1 MAGNELI
8 VKKYGNRRLY
18 DTEASKYITLDE
30 LAAMLQ
36 GGRDVKVVDAK
47 SGTDLTK
54 TVLLQIIADQ
64 EKDRDLLPVAF
75 LKQLVQFGDASM
87 RDALQRYLGFGLDTF
102 LQAQKQMEQRY
113 RDFAGSFLN
122 PFGLFAPGQQPN
134 GPGAPMPGASM
145 PGAMPQSGPP
155 MPQPAPSAAAAAPPA
170 EPEPSETAE
179 DPPPDAPAGQS
190 PEDAESSR
198 AELEQLKAQMAE
210 MQKLLSKLGS

>member
-18 DTEASKYITLDE
+18 DTEASQYITLDE
-30 LAAMLQ
+30 LATMLQ

-47 SGTDLTK
+47 SGADLTK
-54 TVLLQIIADQ
+54 SVLLQIIAEQ

-75 LKQLVQFGDASM
+75 LKQIVQFGDVSM

-122 PFGLFAPGQQPN
+122 PFGMFAPGQQP
-134 GPGAPMPGASM
+134 GPTGQGASSQ
-145 PGAMPQSGPP
+145 PPIPQPATP
-155 MPQPAPSAAAAAPPA
+155 PQPAPTPPAREEEAAPGSGPDSAEDAAASDDAA
-170 EPEPSETAE
+170 
-179 DPPPDAPAGQS
+179 Q
-190 PEDAESSR
+190 R
-198 AELEQLKAQMAE
+198 ADLEQLKAQMAE
-210 MQKLLSKLGS
+210 MQKLLAKLGGGS